1 MDLPQLLTKECIPC
15 TAKTPIINKVQA
27 QSYLML
33 LTNWSLKNGK
43 LERKLNTKNFD
54 QALGLANKI
63 GQIANQQNHH
73 PDLYISWGKLL
84 ITIYTHAINGL
95 SENDFILAAKLDHLI
110 DS

>member
-1 MDLPQLLTKECIPC
+1 MELPQLLIKECIPC
-15 TAKTPIINKVQA
+15 TTKTPIINQAQA

-43 LERKLNTKNFD
+43 LERKLKTKNFE
-54 QALGLANKI
+54 QALSLANMI

-73 PDLYISWGKLL
+73 PDLYISWGQLV

-95 SENDFILAAKLDHLI
+95 SENDFILAAKLDRLI